1 MFSYKT
7 DIEQGQG
14 FWQKLME
21 GWKNDFVV
29 VLIFFGV
36 GRDLFDGKNIECLRF
51 LFIGLGR
58 NETFQYLLILFSL
71 HQFTFGR
78 MKILISSFST
88 LDLLVSEL
96 AALSVLCAI
105 LIYFVAIPLNS
116 PFSNLKSKLC
126 QLFSVVDIFTLQM
139 LTSLLNYFFQR
150 QFNCVLVF
158 AFRIIYAVGGDIMGV
173 TN

>member
-105 LIYFVAIPLNS
+105 LIDFVS
-116 PFSNLKSKLC
+116 DTFKLDF
-126 QLFSVVDIFTLQM
+126 QKLEVQTLS
-139 LTSLLNYFFQR
+139 TFFR
-150 QFNCVLVF
+150 S
-158 AFRIIYAVGGDIMGV
+158 
-173 TN
+173 